1 MSGRSDVAVVF
12 SLIGTG
18 FGAAAAYCSQRFPA
32 HVETFETAA
41 GVLLIAGL
49 AFLGSAL
56 PALL

>member
-1 MSGRSDVAVVF
+1 MAVVF